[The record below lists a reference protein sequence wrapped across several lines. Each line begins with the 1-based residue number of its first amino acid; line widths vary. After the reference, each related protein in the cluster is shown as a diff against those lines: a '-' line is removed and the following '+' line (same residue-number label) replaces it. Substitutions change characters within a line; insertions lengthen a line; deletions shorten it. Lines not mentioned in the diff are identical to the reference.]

1 VSQIL
6 AINGLWDIPGIN
18 SRRLLTAIT
27 GGWRLTGIVRYNGGT
42 PESIL
47 TGQDN
52 ALIGYC
58 RANSGQERANV
69 IGNPNLSHSRS
80 RRAQEAEYFNTP
92 AFAYPASGQFGTV
105 RRNSIAGPGVLQND
119 FSVMKRLV
127 TFPRET
133 GGFTF
138 RADLFNVINWT
149 NLNEPNNTLSSPAF
163 GQITSAAAARITQFA
178 LRYDF

>member
-1 VSQIL
+1 M
-6 AINGLWDIPGIN
+6 
-18 SRRLLTAIT
+18 T
-27 GGWRLTGIVRYNGGT
+27 GGWRLTGIFRYNTGS

-47 TGQDN
+47 SGQDN

-69 IGNPNLSHSRS
+69 IGNPNLSRSRS
-80 RRAQEAEYFNTP
+80 RRDQELEYFNTE
-92 AFAYPASGQFGTV
+92 AFTYPSPGQFGTA

-127 TFPRET
+127 AFPHEA

-138 RADLFNVINWT
+138 RADFFNLINWT
-149 NLNEPNNTLSSPAF
+149 NLNEPNNTLGSPAF
-163 GQITSAAAARITQFA
+163 GQITSAAAPRITQFA